1 MFEMMV
7 RRFSEPIS
15 ALRPEGT
22 LGLNRIPSRTDFT
35 DGRECR
41 KCRTFYP
48 A

>member
-7 RRFSEPIS
+7 RRFSQEIDAGHHHYLSPIS
-15 ALRPEGT
+15 RWPT
-22 LGLNRIPSRTDFT
+22 RTAFT

-41 KCRTFYP
+41 ACRTFYP